1 MITRLVVAL
10 VLALLAL
17 AGGAA
22 SHAQVAPVIDPCPVM
37 AVRLPGGHVQ
47 PIGCAVF
54 LPSVEVRR

>member
-37 AVRLPGGHVQ
+37 AVRLPSGHAQ
-47 PIGCAVF
+47 PIG
-54 LPSVEVRR
+54 

>member
-10 VLALLAL
+10 ALALLAL
-17 AGGAA
+17 AGGVA

-37 AVRLPGGHVQ
+37 AVRLPSGHVQ
-47 PIGCAVF
+47 YLACPVF